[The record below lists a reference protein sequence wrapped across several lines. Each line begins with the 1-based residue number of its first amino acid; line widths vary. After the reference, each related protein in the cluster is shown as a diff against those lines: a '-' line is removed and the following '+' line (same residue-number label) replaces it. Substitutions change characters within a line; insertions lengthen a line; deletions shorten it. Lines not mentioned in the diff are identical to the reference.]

1 MIPLRKNHCGFTLV
15 ELIIVIIIVGIL
27 ATVAVRQIG
36 TSLETAK
43 YEHTKKELAA
53 LAAAMVG
60 NPNLFANGARTDFG
74 YVGDVGALPPNLDAL
89 VTNPGGFATWD
100 GPYINRGVDLGG
112 FKRDAWNVAYT
123 VVDTLL
129 RSSGS
134 GANIDKIIAN
144 STAAL
149 LANSVQGTVTD
160 ANRDLPGTAYSDS
173 LIVRLTF
180 PDGSGSMT
188 TTSVNPD
195 EKGYFSFSNI
205 PIGNQTLSVIYMPDT
220 DTVSYQVCVTPARVM
235 KMDIIFP
242 ADLW

>member
-1 MIPLRKNHCGFTLV
+1 MAGPSESADGFTLI
-15 ELIIVIIIVGIL
+15 ELIIAIMIVGIL
-27 ATVAVRQIG
+27 TTVAVRQMSNSI
-36 TSLETAK
+36 EEAR
-43 YEHTKKELAA
+43 YEQTRKEMDELARA
-53 LAAAMVG
+53 IVG
-60 NPNLFANGARTDFG
+60 NPGLYSNGARTDFG
-74 YVGDVGALPPNLDAL
+74 YVGDVGALPPNLNAL

-112 FKRDAWNVAYT
+112 FKQDAWNVDYT
-123 VVDTLL
+123 FVDTLL

-134 GANIDKIIAN
+134 GINIDKIIAN

-149 LANSVQGTVTD
+149 LANSVRGTVTD

-173 LIVRLTF
+173 LVVRLTF

-195 EKGYFSFSNI
+195 AKGYFSFAGV
-205 PIGNQTLSVIYMPDT
+205 PIGNQTLSVIYIPDT